1 MIINELN
8 KLENCIRRGE
18 WQPEKGIRLW
28 GGADVI
34 VKFKRTDELNAWE
47 SDNNLSVDADGLKQS
62 SKILIISKHA
72 RHISALFYAM
82 KEIFNDYLDFAN
94 KYTFYG
100 RLGKRA
106 KAYIDKK
113 DDQGVLLEIIAEAKL
128 IANEFEGKLYFAYG
142 SNMDESQMAH
152 RCPTAK
158 LVGQACLN
166 GYRFIINDRGVASII
181 RNDDSFVDGILWSV
195 FPVDEEALDHY
206 EGISSNFYFKTEI
219 TAENIQTGEQ
229 CSAMVYIASDDSLG
243 QPYPGYLERIIKAAD
258 KFRFDSNYRM
268 ELIGWLE

>member
-8 KLENCIRRGE
+8 KLENCIRRRE

-28 GGADVI
+28 GCADII
-34 VKFKRTDELNAWE
+34 VKFKRTEKLTAWE
-47 SDNNLSVDADGLKQS
+47 SDSNLFIDADGLKQS
-62 SKILIISKHA
+62 SKVLIISKHA

-82 KEIFNDYLDFAN
+82 KEIFNDYIDFAN

-128 IANEFEGKLYFAYG
+128 MANEFEGKLYFAYG
-142 SNMDESQMAH
+142 SNMDKSQMAH

-158 LVGQACLN
+158 LVGQARLN
-166 GYRFIINDRGVASII
+166 SYRFIINDRGVATII

-206 EGISSNFYFKTEI
+206 EGISSNFYYKTVI
-219 TAENIQTGEQ
+219 TAENLQTGEQ

-258 KFRFDSNYRM
+258 RFKFYSNYRM
-268 ELIGWLE
+268 ELIGWL